1 MMPSHIDELDTN
13 ILEVLLDD
21 GRIKYKE
28 LSKKLGVD
36 ERLISRRVERLIE
49 MGVITKFTT
58 DINWKELGL
67 EMQAFICT
75 RTGAGENLMYSFHSM
90 LKSQPRIVSADTTIG
105 AYEYIIYAISKDL
118 QDFRSKVGFP
128 LEPFATNLATS
139 IISDPIKSTDYKPLL
154 RIVNEL
160 NYTDSSLDKK
170 MAFRKVEK
178 RQSI

>member
-1 MMPSHIDELDTN
+1 MTQPHVDELDTK

-49 MGVITKFTT
+49 LGVITKFTA

-67 EMQAFICT
+67 DMQALICT
-75 RTGAGENLMYSFHSM
+75 RTGAGENLMYSFHAM
-90 LKSQPRIVSADTTIG
+90 LKSQPRITRADTTIG
-105 AYEYIIYAISKDL
+105 AYEYIIHTISKDL

-139 IISDPIKSTDYKPLL
+139 IISDPIKPTNYKPLL
-154 RIVNEL
+154 QIVNDL
-160 NYTDSSLDKK
+160 NRDASEQDKDPK
-170 MAFRKVEK
+170 DQKVQKSE
-178 RQSI
+178 